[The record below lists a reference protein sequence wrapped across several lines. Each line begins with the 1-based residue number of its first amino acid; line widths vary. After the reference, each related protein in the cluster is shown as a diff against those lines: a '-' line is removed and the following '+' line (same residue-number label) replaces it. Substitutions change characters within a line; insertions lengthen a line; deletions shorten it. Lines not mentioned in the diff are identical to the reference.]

1 MGTVYLNK
9 NSNNGKI
16 ESALGDDG
24 KRAKALFFHR
34 APRAVFFC
42 LPSLPTTQRDLCGG
56 DGSRY
61 DKTGNKYMQ
70 LVLQHDG
77 AKRVS

>member
-1 MGTVYLNK
+1 MEKLKACGGTMGR
-9 NSNNGKI
+9 GQ
-16 ESALGDDG
+16 
-24 KRAKALFFHR
+24 RLFFHR

-42 LPSLPTTQRDLCGG
+42 LPSLPTTQRDLCGVE
-56 DGSRY
+56 SSQC

-70 LVLQHDG
+70 LVLQHDA